1 MSHDL
6 IPQLMNDQTPSTDL
20 SRRQI
25 IKQFSLCTAASIIGG
40 QLWTGRVLASIG
52 TGGNVGVIKIKLS
65 DYPALQSDYGS
76 VQFRFNNGAVGTY
89 YPFTL
94 TRAPGNVF
102 HAVDTRCTHEGT
114 VVGPF
119 SGGSSGFM
127 ECPNHFSQF
136 DIAGKVTLGPAETD
150 LACYATS
157 FNSSTGVISVEVPA
171 LYTSISTVSVQSTT
185 ASTIRLRLQFRTLNS
200 TFTYRVQYQQTLS
213 DAPAFVTFA
222 TSATGNASSSQ
233 IAGNSGTRTIFV
245 DATGT
250 TGFFAV
256 ALIVNPL

>member
-1 MSHDL
+1 MSTTQPIAEL
-6 IPQLMNDQTPSTDL
+6 T
-20 SRRQI
+20 RRRV

-40 QLWTGRVLASIG
+40 KLWTGRVLASIG
-52 TGGNVGVIKIKLS
+52 TGGNAGVIKIKLS

-76 VQFRFNNGAVGTY
+76 VQFKFNNGTVGTY

-94 TRAPGNVF
+94 TRAPGDVF

-114 VVGPF
+114 VVGPY

-136 DIAGKVTLGPAETD
+136 DIAGKVKPDQAATSD

-185 ASTIRLRLQFRTLNS
+185 ATTIRLRLQFRTLNS
-200 TFTYRVQYQQTLS
+200 SFTYRVQYQQTLT
-213 DAPAFVTFA
+213 DAPTFA
-222 TSATGNASSSQ
+222 QFFTSAVGTNPISQ
-233 IAGNSGTRTIFV
+233 IAGNSGTRTVFV

-250 TGFFAV
+250 SGFFAV
-256 ALIVNPL
+256 ALMVTPY